1 MSIRIKLISIFS
13 LLVALIIALGAFVL
27 LQMHTIN
34 REVER
39 LVQATLPTLSEA
51 IALKEALTRYQAE
64 QLAIGQDSARFA
76 EQETRARLTALEA
89 RLNEQF
95 AHYHTLETS
104 AQQRAA
110 LATLEARWHA
120 YLDAF
125 GVAALARL
133 SSDAARRAHLEAS
146 HSAHE
151 QLIAASAALNN
162 VSRARADEA
171 LTTVVAAHDTAR
183 SVTIATLT
191 ILVMFGTTVGFSQAL
206 DISDGLRD
214 LRRATRRAA
223 AGDLQQRVVI
233 ESGDELEAL
242 AGDFRALMASVLS
255 EREAVRTQQQA
266 LHARNADLERA
277 NAELQ
282 AVMQE
287 RAELSAT
294 VRTLAVPVLPVYAG
308 VLVTPLVGIFDAER
322 TALLHTTLLT
332 DVERSGA
339 HTLIVDVTGLVACDQ
354 QLALALVQT
363 ATAVRLL
370 GARMMMVGIRPEL
383 AQLLITLGLNLD
395 SLITRADLQS
405 GVQYAMR
412 P

>member
-27 LQMHTIN
+27 LQMHAIN
-34 REVER
+34 REVES
-39 LVQATLPTLSEA
+39 LVQATLPALSEA
-51 IALKEALTRYQAE
+51 VALKEALTRYQAE
-64 QLAIGQDSARFA
+64 QLAIARDPAQLA
-76 EQETRARLTALEA
+76 EQATRTRLTALEA

-95 AHYHTLETS
+95 AHYRALETS
-104 AQQRAA
+104 AQQREA
-110 LATLEARWHA
+110 LATLEVRWKA
-120 YLDAF
+120 YLDVF
-125 GVAALARL
+125 GVAALERL
-133 SSDAARRAHLEAS
+133 TSDAACRAHLEAS

-206 DISDGLRD
+206 DISDGLRN

-223 AGDLQQRVVI
+223 DGDLQQQVVI

-242 AGDFRALMASVLS
+242 AGDFRALMASLRA
-255 EREAVRTQQQA
+255 ERDAVRTQQQA

-294 VRTLAVPVLPVYAG
+294 VRSLAAPVLPVHAG
-308 VLVTPLVGIFDAER
+308 VLVIPLVGVFDVER
-322 TALLHTTLLT
+322 TALLHATLLT
-332 DVERSGA
+332 EVERTGA
-339 HTLIVDVTGLVACDQ
+339 HMLIVDVTGLAVCDQ
-354 QLALALVQT
+354 QLATVLVQT
-363 ATAVRLL
+363 ATAVRML
-370 GARMMMVGIRPEL
+370 GARMIMVGIRPEL
-383 AQLLITLGLNLD
+383 AQLLVTLGLSLD